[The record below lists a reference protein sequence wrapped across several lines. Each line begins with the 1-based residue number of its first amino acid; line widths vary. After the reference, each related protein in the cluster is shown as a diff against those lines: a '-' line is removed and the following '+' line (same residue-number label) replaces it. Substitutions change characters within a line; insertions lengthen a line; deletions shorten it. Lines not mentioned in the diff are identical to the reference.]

1 MFCSAQVLIAAR
13 SIFLCRP
20 VLITVANDAE
30 ISNVPDGDG
39 ANAPRLSDFE
49 LAQRSAKGDMGA
61 FQELYE
67 RHNRRVYSL
76 CLRMTQNASE
86 AEDLAQEVFIQLFRK
101 IGSFR
106 GESAFTTW
114 LHRLTVN
121 QVLMHFRKRSVKL
134 EQTTEEGETPI
145 QIVKGTEN
153 PNSMPVVDRIALDN
167 AIAQLPP
174 GYRTVFTLHDIE
186 GHEHE
191 EIARMLGCS
200 VGTSK
205 SQLHKARMKL
215 RTLLR
220 QQKATE

>member
-1 MFCSAQVLIAAR
+1 MTA
-13 SIFLCRP
+13 
-20 VLITVANDAE
+20 TEAE
-30 ISNVPDGDG
+30 NKQ
-39 ANAPRLSDFE
+39 ASDYA
-49 LAQRSAKGDMGA
+49 LTQRASEGDMKA
-61 FQELYE
+61 FEELYE

-76 CLRMTQNASE
+76 CLRMTANVTE

-121 QVLMHFRKRSVKL
+121 QVLMHFRKRGVRL
-134 EQTTEEGETPI
+134 EQTTEDGETPV
-145 QIVKGTEN
+145 QVVKGTEN
-153 PNSMPVVDRIALDN
+153 PSAMPIVDRIALDK

-215 RTLLR
+215 RALLR
-220 QQKATE
+220 QQNEPR

>member
-1 MFCSAQVLIAAR
+1 MKEQKRDNRAAQVWHAQLARADEHVTAAETETPQ
-13 SIFLCRP
+13 S
-20 VLITVANDAE
+20 T
-30 ISNVPDGDG
+30 
-39 ANAPRLSDFE
+39 DFE
-49 LAQRSAKGDMGA
+49 LAQKAALGEMGA
-61 FQELYE
+61 FEELYQ

-76 CLRMTQNASE
+76 CLRMTGNVSE

-121 QVLMHFRKRSVKL
+121 QVLMHFRKRGVRM
-134 EQTTEEGETPI
+134 EQTTEDGETPI

-153 PNSMPVVDRIALDN
+153 PNSMPVVDRIALDK

-215 RTLLR
+215 RGLLR
-220 QQKATE
+220 QQKEAE